1 MKPRSPRST
10 TRPPRFAS
18 TTSASMPAR
27 SSAIVSGST
36 AMVWR
41 AGKRRAIGMIRQTGG
56 AREESVNPTARWP
69 ERLAHIAVLLRAEG
83 TAVLATS
90 GDDIRTVF
98 AHDVSPD
105 AKWRA
110 IFDADAV
117 VRALGGTTVGTA
129 VAAGRGV

>member
-1 MKPRSPRST
+1 
-10 TRPPRFAS
+10 
-18 TTSASMPAR
+18 MPAR
-27 SSAIVSGST
+27 NSSIVSGSM
-36 AMVWR
+36 AIPDR
-41 AGKRRAIGMIRQTGG
+41 GGKRRAMRMIRQTGG

-90 GDDIRTVF
+90 RDDPRTAF

-117 VRALGGTTVGTA
+117 VRALGATTAGTA
-129 VAAGRGV
+129 AAAARGG